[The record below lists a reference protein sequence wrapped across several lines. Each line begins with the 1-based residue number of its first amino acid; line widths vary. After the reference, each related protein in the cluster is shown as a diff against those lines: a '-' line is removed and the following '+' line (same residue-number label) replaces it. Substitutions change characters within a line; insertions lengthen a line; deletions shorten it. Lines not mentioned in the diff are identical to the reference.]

1 VAFDIENFPESES
14 AKRMLGCVTRGFY
27 DKSYVAKWMFEVMG
41 REYDTARELIEDLPK
56 QFFPETAT
64 WGLAY
69 HEIKWGLPVMR
80 YLTYEERRKI
90 IYQKRDFKAPMTPY
104 RMETY
109 LSAITGFKVTV
120 ADAHDPGEFNFHPPH
135 PNVFQV
141 TFVGEGRLDVKEA
154 YKAVEEIKQSHTTFR
169 IDEVVLVEF
178 DFKWIEKIHFDSLV
192 MRLGVNN
199 QNLIAQMGDMRFGV
213 KNNNTIESSVRTRR
227 NVWRLNGKVRLNGT
241 RKLNALDKEESLD
254 G

>member
-1 VAFDIENFPESES
+1 
-14 AKRMLGCVTRGFY
+14 
-27 DKSYVAKWMFEVMG
+27 
-41 REYDTARELIEDLPK
+41 
-56 QFFPETAT
+56 
-64 WGLAY
+64 
-69 HEIKWGLPVMR
+69 MR

-90 IYQKRDFKAPMTPY
+90 IYQKRDFKTPMTPY

-154 YKAVEEIKQSHTTFR
+154 YKAVEEIKQYHTTFR

>member
-1 VAFDIENFPESES
+1 MAFDIENFPESES

-120 ADAHDPGEFNFHPPH
+120 ADVHDPGEFNFHPPH

-154 YKAVEEIKQSHTTFR
+154 YKAVEEIKQSHTTYR
-169 IDEVVLVEF
+169 INEVVTVYV
-178 DFKWIEKIHFDSLV
+178 DCRYIENFHLSSLIFCIGVQSVNQTALKMELKCKIEE
-192 MRLGVNN
+192 
-199 QNLIAQMGDMRFGV
+199 
-213 KNNNTIESSVRTRR
+213 KNSIDTAVTVRR
-227 NVWRLNGKVRLNGT
+227 NLWRLNGEVNLDGS
-241 RKLNALDKEESLD
+241 RKLNALDKEEHLL
-254 G
+254 